1 MKKVFIDKVELRVN
15 DEGEIY
21 VGECRECGKYL
32 TGEEMA
38 YGHDC
43 EDI

>member
-1 MKKVFIDKVELRVN
+1 MKKVFIDKVELRVD

-21 VGECRECGKYL
+21 VGQCRECDQPL

-38 YGHDC
+38 YGHEC